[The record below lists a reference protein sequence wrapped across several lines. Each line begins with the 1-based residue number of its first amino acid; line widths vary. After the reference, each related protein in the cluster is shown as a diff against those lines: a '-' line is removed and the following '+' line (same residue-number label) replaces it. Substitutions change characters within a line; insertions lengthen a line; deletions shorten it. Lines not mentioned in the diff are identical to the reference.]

1 MDAETRTIVR
11 AGLDASA
18 YTAGAAQVAAANE
31 RIATSGEA
39 VARTQEA
46 AEGTARRTA
55 TAIDRLQ
62 ASLDQTY
69 RAQQQFER
77 AQTQINSAVERGSI
91 SAQRAAELQELA
103 RQKYLGT
110 AAAAD
115 EAAAA
120 QARLAAA
127 SERAADV
134 QRRIAQITGLA
145 GNDNSR
151 NRAADIEAYGRSLD
165 ELRAKYVPLFA
176 AQQRYQQQLDEIAR
190 AERIGAISAAEAA
203 AARARLG
210 QVSAAGAG
218 ATNAFAAANDNAS
231 RSTSRF
237 GQVMGQAGF
246 QVQDFA
252 SQVMAG
258 GNAMVAFGQQ
268 GSQLLGI
275 FGTGGAIA
283 GAVLTVGILAYQLLA
298 ARDASEDLARSQDG
312 LGRAMEKSI
321 EFFETAAERV
331 ARLAREA
338 RASIVVSM
346 IPDMMR
352 LEREI
357 EARER
362 ALELLGRDREE
373 RIRANRNL
381 PGFNADTVLREPIE
395 RARRELG
402 ELREQL
408 RGLEQERE
416 RVLTAPSGA
425 DRDATERSLER
436 IREEQRREGERA
448 ARDAERQRQAEEREQ
463 DRARQAREREEER
476 ARDRREREE
485 EQARRREEAA
495 AKQSTDDIV
504 RYGADAFADMFDAN
518 SRGWRGMLDTFEATF
533 RRTLARMAA
542 EAIIRPI
549 IQPIV
554 AGLMGTPGG
563 DGTMAGGLT
572 GLLGLSGLGSGISGA
587 LGLGGAG
594 AGLSG
599 LLNTTVIGASGPIGP
614 TVSGAAMGGGAS
626 LGQLVGGAGLGFGAG
641 ALLNGL
647 VGGNRTNGM
656 LGSGGGAAAG
666 AVIGSLLPG
675 VGTVIGGLIGGA
687 GGGLLGGMIGPRGG
701 PGFFHLGVAA
711 NDNGLLSITDS
722 GQKRAGDQLA
732 ALQQQTAQQID
743 ALNRQ
748 MAALGVRV
756 SGRAVL
762 GSDRADPGRAGDL
775 GAAAGQFRLTAMDAR
790 IQGVIDRAGQ
800 GLNALGAAQQA
811 SDLIGALGQITRA
824 AEDAANPITAI
835 TRQFDSLRDAANRLG
850 FGFDEVQAAQRRAIG
865 AAIAPSISGLAD
877 YARGLRTANDNAGNP
892 MSRLAAAESQF
903 SATISAALSGDL
915 SALGRVQSSAETFR
929 GLSRDVFG
937 TGQGFAA
944 AEARI
949 VAALDQIGGIS
960 GDQLTASVLA
970 AETRNQTDTLV
981 AALARLQDEVAAL
994 RREARQQGA
1003 NPLAA
1008 RAA

>member
-1 MDAETRTIVR
+1 MDAETRTVVR

-39 VARTQEA
+39 VVRTQEA
-46 AEGTARRTA
+46 AEGMARRKA

-77 AQTQINSAVERGSI
+77 AQTQINAAVERGAI
-91 SAQRAAELQELA
+91 SAQRAAELQQL
-103 RQKYLGT
+103 
-110 AAAAD
+110 
-115 EAAAA
+115 
-120 QARLAAA
+120 
-127 SERAADV
+127 
-134 QRRIAQITGLA
+134 
-145 GNDNSR
+145 
-151 NRAADIEAYGRSLD
+151 
-165 ELRAKYVPLFA
+165 
-176 AQQRYQQQLDEIAR
+176 AQQRYM
-190 AERIGAISAAEAA
+190 
-203 AARARLG
+203 
-210 QVSAAGAG
+210 GAG
-218 ATNAFAAANDNAS
+218 AAANSLAAANDNAS
-231 RSTSRF
+231 RSTGRF
-237 GQVMGQAGF
+237 GQVLGQAGF

-298 ARDASEDLARSQDG
+298 ARDASDDLARSQDG

-381 PGFNADTVLREPIE
+381 PGFNPDTVLREPIE

-425 DRDATERSLER
+425 DRDAAEKSLER

-448 ARDAERQRQAEEREQ
+448 ARDAERQRQAEEREE

-485 EQARRREEAA
+485 EQARRKQEAEI
-495 AKQSTDDIV
+495 KQSTDDIV
-504 RYGADAFADMFDAN
+504 RYGADAFADMFDEN
-518 SRGWRGMLDTFEATF
+518 SRGWQGMLETFEATF

-542 EAIIRPI
+542 EAILRPI

-554 AGLMGTPGG
+554 ASFMGAPGAGGGMGG
-563 DGTMAGGLT
+563 DL
-572 GLLGLSGLGSGISGA
+572 LSGLGSLSGMGGM

-594 AGLSG
+594 AGFSG
-599 LLNTTVIGASGPIGP
+599 LMSTSIPGTGGVAQSMGDLGFYADPSTLNATTG
-614 TVSGAAMGGGAS
+614 TTMGGVTLGGAVAGIGGGFLIGS
-626 LGQLVGGAGLGFGAG
+626 TVGGMVAGRHQHRRTNANVGAG
-641 ALLNGL
+641 I
-647 VGGNRTNGM
+647 
-656 LGSGGGAAAG
+656 GAAAG
-666 AVIGSLLPG
+666 FMIGGP
-675 VGTVIGGLIGGA
+675 IGGLIGGA
-687 GGGLLGGMIGPRGG
+687 AGGALGGMIGPRSG
-701 PGFFHLGVAA
+701 PGFFHLGVGA
-711 NDNGLLSITDS
+711 NDNGMLSITDS
-722 GQKRAGDQLA
+722 GQKRAGDQLS

-756 SGRAVL
+756 SGRAIL

-775 GAAAGQFRLTAMDAR
+775 GAAAGQFALTATDAR
-790 IQGVIDRAGQ
+790 IQGAINRAGQ
-800 GLNALGAAQQA
+800 GLSALGAAQQA

-903 SATISAALSGDL
+903 SASVSAALSGDL

-994 RREARQQGA
+994 RREARQQGN